1 MFENF
6 SCFPLTQQC
15 IKKGYNRYNEPIVP
29 EEVGYC
35 GPPNRPCIDCYLC
48 LSPICIP
55 IDIITFCSF
64 QIKNN
69 NIEIIPK
76 NKEYKISEV

>member
-1 MFENF
+1 MFENC
-6 SCFPLTQQC
+6 SYFPLTQQC
-15 IKKGYNRYNEPIVP
+15 VKKGYDRYYEPIVQ

-55 IDIITFCSF
+55 VDIITFCSF
-64 QIKNN
+64 QNKNK
-69 NIEIIPK
+69 NIEIIPE
-76 NKEYKISEV
+76 NKEFKISEV